1 MGLIMAIVSDRNM
14 RHMAPYGAKMAP
26 LWRHMADHG
35 AISAIWRHMAPLNG
49 VGGDKNGAPPFFI
62 WQKQEH
68 APYGGNG
75 AKWRHMAPF
84 PPYGLIFKWRH
95 FYIMAA
101 LEMAHMLAPF
111 KWRHMAP
118 F

>member
-1 MGLIMAIVSDRNM
+1 
-14 RHMAPYGAKMAP
+14 MAPYGAIWRENGAIMAP
-26 LWRHMADHG
+26 YGGPWRHF
-35 AISAIWRHMAPLNG
+35 RHMAPLNG

-68 APYGGNG
+68 APYGGTG

-84 PPYGLIFKWRH
+84 T
-95 FYIMAA
+95 
-101 LEMAHMLAPF
+101 
-111 KWRHMAP
+111 RHMVP